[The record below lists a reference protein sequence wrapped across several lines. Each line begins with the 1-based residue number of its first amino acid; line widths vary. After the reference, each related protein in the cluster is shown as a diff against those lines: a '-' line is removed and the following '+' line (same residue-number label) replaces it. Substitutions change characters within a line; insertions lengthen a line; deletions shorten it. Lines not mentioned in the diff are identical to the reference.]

1 MGDGDLRR
9 PRERNPKG
17 NTGRAGMRH
26 GERRAEA
33 PPHVPPQHINGSP
46 RRNLKT
52 KAHTAFY
59 DKSHSTGRLAEKNFY
74 SFYLLELF

>member
-26 GERRAEA
+26 GERRAA
-33 PPHVPPQHINGSP
+33 ATPHVPPQHLNGSP

-52 KAHTAFY
+52 KVHTAFY
-59 DKSHSTGRLAEKNFY
+59 DKSHSTGRLAEKNVY